1 MAHLSLAPL
10 IALTRRKQVNSYYQG
25 PESDHFDGT
34 HFFNPGKRWNKN
46 RGDLMKWWREG
57 GREEWPALHPSPFH
71 DKPPARVTG
80 AAIRLSYIGHASF
93 LLQVAGLNL
102 LIDPVWSERASP
114 FASFGPKRVNAPGI
128 TLDDLPPIDAVLI
141 SHNHYDHLDLATLR
155 AINRKHRPL
164 FITPLGNDA
173 IIKLI
178 GDNPRIITRDW
189 GESVALNDD
198 TQVFI
203 EEAYHWS
210 ARGLN
215 DRHHALW
222 GAFVIRTSAGVIYA
236 IGDTGFHSGQIFSD
250 VREKHGPIRLALI
263 PIGAYEPRW
272 FMAEQHMNP
281 EEAVK
286 AFMLS
291 GAEQAVAHHWGTFQL
306 TNEALHRPPD
316 DLQKALQE
324 NAIAPEQFLTL
335 RPGEVLTCP

>member
-10 IALTRRKQVNSYYQG
+10 IALTRRKRYNSYYQG
-25 PESDHFDGT
+25 PVSDHFDGT
-34 HFFNPGKRWNKN
+34 HFFNPGRLWGKSRS
-46 RGDLMKWWREG
+46 DLLKWWREG
-57 GREEWPALHPSPFH
+57 GREEWPKLHPSPFQ
-71 DKPPARVTG
+71 DKPPAQVDG
-80 AAIRLSYIGHASF
+80 DAIRLAYVGHASF

-114 FASFGPKRVNAPGI
+114 FTSFGPKRVNAPGI
-128 TLDDLPPIDAVLI
+128 RLDDLPAIDAVLI
-141 SHNHYDHLDLATLR
+141 SHNHYDHLDLKTLQ
-155 AINRKHRPL
+155 ALNRKFRPL

-178 GDNPRIITRDW
+178 GGNPRVVTRDW
-189 GESVALNDD
+189 GESVALGAE

-210 ARGLN
+210 ARGLA
-215 DRHHALW
+215 DRLHALW
-222 GAFVIRTSAGVIYA
+222 CAFVIRTKAGTIYA
-236 IGDTGFHSGQIFSD
+236 IGDTGFHDGRIFSD
-250 VREKHGPIRLALI
+250 VKDKHGPIRLALI

-286 AFMLS
+286 AFRLS

-306 TNEALHRPPD
+306 TNEALHRPPA
-316 DLQKALQE
+316 DLEKALRE
-324 NAIAPEQFLTL
+324 NAIAPERFLAL
-335 RPGEVLTCP
+335 KPGEVLTCP